1 MELVRGVIARH
12 PGRDITLISQ
22 ENGGKGA
29 AVNAGLDKAKGDFF
43 VTMDSDSFIQRDGL
57 KRLLAY
63 FVDDDVGAVLP
74 LMAVHRPQNL
84 LQGMQWTE
92 YIVNMFYKRLM
103 AKLHCLHVVP
113 GPFPVYRTAV
123 LRQVGKFDAGRNL
136 TEDLEMAYRLQR
148 AHFTLVQAD
157 DVTVETISPRTLKEF
172 YAQRNRWFKGAVL
185 NTWQYRKLLFNK
197 EFGDFGVFQLP
208 TVLLA
213 GILALILVSQTVYYA
228 AKPVAEFVRQLSFI
242 NFDVWTLLW
251 NMSLD
256 VHAFDVD
263 YTAVLLSVSMLAMSL
278 VIIVKSHRWM
288 SRRVFENGWRP
299 VIAYALVY
307 FLVLGVAWAGVFAD
321 LVRGKRQRW

>member
-1 MELVRGVIARH
+1 M
-12 PGRDITLISQ
+12 
-22 ENGGKGA
+22 
-29 AVNAGLDKAKGDFF
+29 
-43 VTMDSDSFIQRDGL
+43 
-57 KRLLAY
+57 
-63 FVDDDVGAVLP
+63 
-74 LMAVHRPQNL
+74 
-84 LQGMQWTE
+84 
-92 YIVNMFYKRLM
+92 
-103 AKLHCLHVVP
+103 
-113 GPFPVYRTAV
+113 
-123 LRQVGKFDAGRNL
+123 
-136 TEDLEMAYRLQR
+136 
-148 AHFTLVQAD
+148 
-157 DVTVETISPRTLKEF
+157 
-172 YAQRNRWFKGAVL
+172 L

-242 NFDVWTLLW
+242 NFGVWTLLW